1 MVYNVLINQ
10 SIRRFQMGVNMG
22 SGFESA
28 DLRGEV
34 LDLSDLEGDFDC
46 LSCEDDGIIL
56 YGIARGE
63 ACTCEAGR
71 TLGIDADYESMDGDF
86 DSGMASAGCGTDE
99 DYGYYGDDEGW

>member
-1 MVYNVLINQ
+1 
-10 SIRRFQMGVNMG
+10 MGVNMG

-63 ACTCEAGR
+63 ACACEFGKALDFEGDMSDVEA
-71 TLGIDADYESMDGDF
+71 DADTFESVGW
-86 DSGMASAGCGTDE
+86 GTDE
-99 DYGYYGDDEGW
+99 DYGYYGGDEGW